1 LNSAVRFRSLG
12 SMETKGQS
20 GADLRLNP
28 DHVKL
33 LLVNF
38 LRDETHNA
46 GFTEGVLGLSGG
58 VDSAVC
64 AYLAAAALGPDHV
77 HAVIMPYRTSS
88 PESRADAE
96 LVVKELG
103 IRSEVVDITPMVDPL
118 LSAGAIT
125 ERVRA
130 GNIMA
135 RQRMII
141 LYDVSSRER
150 GLVLGTGNKTELLL
164 GYSTLFGDSA
174 CALNPLGDLFKT
186 QVWQL
191 AEHLGVPR
199 KIIEKRPSADLWPGQ
214 TDEDELGVTYEMV
227 DRLLYLLVDE
237 RRTEQE
243 ILEAGFEP
251 SLVRQVKTL
260 IRRNQFKRVP
270 PVIAKV
276 SQRTIN
282 VDFRYPRDW
291 GI

>member
-1 LNSAVRFRSLG
+1 
-12 SMETKGQS
+12 METKDRT

-28 DHVKL
+28 EQVQKL
-33 LLVNF
+33 LVSF
-38 LRDETHNA
+38 LRDETRKA
-46 GFTEGVLGLSGG
+46 GFTEGVVGLSGG

-64 AYLAAAALGPDHV
+64 AFLAASALGPDHV
-77 HAVIMPYRTSS
+77 HAVIMPYRSSS
-88 PESRADAE
+88 PESRTDAE
-96 LVVKELG
+96 LIVRQLG
-103 IRSEVVDITPMVDPL
+103 IRSEVVEISPMVDPL
-118 LSAGAIT
+118 LRSAGISD
-125 ERVRA
+125 RVRA

-150 GLVLGTGNKTELLL
+150 GLVFGTGNKTELLL

-174 CALNPLGDLFKT
+174 CALNPLGDLYKT
-186 QVWQL
+186 QVWEL

-214 TDEDELGVTYEMV
+214 TDEEELGFAYENV

-237 RRTEQE
+237 RRTEAE
-243 ILEAGFEP
+243 VVGAGFDPGE
-251 SLVRQVKTL
+251 VHRVKGL
-260 IRRNQFKRVP
+260 IMRNQFKRLP

-291 GI
+291 GL

>member
-1 LNSAVRFRSLG
+1 
-12 SMETKGQS
+12 METKGRTS
-20 GADLRLNP
+20 SDLRLNQE
-28 DHVKL
+28 HVKL

-38 LRDETHNA
+38 LRDETQNA

-64 AYLAAAALGPDHV
+64 AFLAAAALGPGHV
-77 HAVIMPYRTSS
+77 HAVIMPYQTSS
-88 PESRADAE
+88 PESRQDAE
-96 LVVKELG
+96 LVVKQLG
-103 IRSEVVDITPMVDPL
+103 ISSEVVEIAPMVDPL
-118 LSAGAIT
+118 LKSAGIT
-125 ERVRA
+125 DKVRA
-130 GNIMA
+130 GNILA
-135 RQRMII
+135 RERMIV

-150 GLVLGTGNKTELLL
+150 GLVFGTGNKTELLL

-174 CALNPLGDLFKT
+174 CALNPLGDLYKT
-186 QVWQL
+186 QVWHL
-191 AEHLGVPR
+191 AEFLGVPR

-214 TDEDELGVTYEMV
+214 TDEDELGFSYQEV

-243 ILEAGFEP
+243 IIGAGFEP
-251 SLVRQVKTL
+251 AMVRRVKTL
-260 IRRNQFKRVP
+260 IMRSQFKRVP